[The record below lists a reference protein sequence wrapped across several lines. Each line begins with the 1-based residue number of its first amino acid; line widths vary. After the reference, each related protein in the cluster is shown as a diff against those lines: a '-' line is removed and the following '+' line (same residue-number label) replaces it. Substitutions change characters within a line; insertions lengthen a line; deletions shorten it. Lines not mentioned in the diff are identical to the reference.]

1 MPDERSMLSFG
12 VIDLY
17 LLSLA
22 FDPVWSVSGAR
33 LVSGART
40 AVPDWLSDVV
50 PEWLTEV
57 MRPKKAPVPWGTMA
71 RAVLALWVPMA
82 VGFATGR
89 RELGLLPAMGG
100 LLSIM
105 IDNGG
110 PFWSRVERI
119 GTAAV
124 LGGAPGLFVGTLI
137 HGRGW
142 IAVLAIVVVA
152 GVSSILARLGGLGS
166 VTGLQLFIY
175 SALGLGPLGALR
187 PWWHTALQ
195 FLVGVAWALLL
206 ITPGYL
212 LSPRSAERKAVA
224 EVYHA
229 LARDLRLI
237 GTPGAAGA
245 HAALASALN
254 AAYDTTLATR
264 ASMGGRSKRSMHLVA
279 LLNLSHQ
286 FAEANAALRAT
297 GERVPPLVTEE
308 IDKFGDAIVAEH
320 GPGSGP
326 LGFGGRRAGGGPP
339 VPVIPPPWSSSPGA
353 LALRDAMVNFVRV
366 LSGNWTP
373 AVAVPDDPADHLW
386 LARLRAR
393 AAAVIDQLIGG
404 RIAWEFTIRLM
415 LCTGVAA
422 VASEVLP
429 LARSYWLVLTVGII
443 MKPDFGSVFARAVQ
457 RGVGTVVGAVLGA
470 VILALVPY
478 GPWLLLPFGVLAALL
493 PYAKARNFGLVA
505 TFLTPLVVLL
515 IDLLDVGGWHL
526 AEARL
531 VDTALAS
538 VVVLVFGYAPWP
550 SAWQAHLPGQFAE
563 TVRTICAYMDEA
575 LVTMPAERIEATGS
589 AKSPKRAPG
598 EAPGVRSRLRRGAY
612 QSLSNLRA
620 EFQRTMSEPAAV
632 SRRATAWYPAVVALE
647 EVMDT
652 VTATV
657 VAIERG
663 APAPSAASVHALTGT
678 LRAVADAIET
688 LTPPRLVEPLPT
700 DPALE
705 AVTASVRS
713 VLSVLIKGGEELSPS
728 GLPSAQPERGREA
741 LDSWRYGL

>member
-1 MPDERSMLSFG
+1 MRNARSMLSFG

-22 FDPVWSVSGAR
+22 FDLVWSVSGAR

-50 PEWLTEV
+50 PEWLAEV
-57 MRPKKAPVPWGTMA
+57 MRPKKAPVPWATMA

-89 RELGLLPAMGG
+89 RELALLPAMGG
-100 LLSIM
+100 LLSIT
-105 IDNGG
+105 IDTGG
-110 PFWSRVERI
+110 PYWSRVERI

-124 LGGAPGLFVGTLI
+124 LGGAPGLFIGSLI

-142 IAVLAIVVVA
+142 VAVIAVVVIA
-152 GVSSILARLGGLGS
+152 GVSAILTRLGGLGS
-166 VTGLQLFIY
+166 VTGLQLFLY

-245 HAALASALN
+245 HVALAGALN

-264 ASMGGRSKRSMHLVA
+264 ASAAGRSKRNMHLVA
-279 LLNLSHQ
+279 VLNVSHQ
-286 FAEANAALRAT
+286 FAEADAALRAT

-308 IDKFGDAIVAEH
+308 IDRLGDAIVAEH
-320 GPGSGP
+320 GPGSGA
-326 LGFGGRRAGGGPP
+326 LGFGGRRAAVGPP
-339 VPVIPPPWSSSPGA
+339 LPLIPPQWSSSPGA
-353 LALRDAMVNFVRV
+353 LALREAMVNLVRV

-373 AVAVPDDPADHLW
+373 AVAVPDDPADHGW
-386 LARLRAR
+386 LERLRAR
-393 AAAVIDQLIGG
+393 AEGGIEQLIGG
-404 RIAWEFTIRLM
+404 RIAWEFALRLM
-415 LCTGVAA
+415 LCTGIAA

-429 LARSYWLVLTVGII
+429 LARSYWLVLTVVII
-443 MKPDFGSVFARAVQ
+443 MKPDYGSVFARAVQ
-457 RGVGTVVGAVLGA
+457 RAVGTVVGAVLGA

-493 PYAKARNFGLVA
+493 PYARARNFGLVA

-515 IDLLDVGGWHL
+515 IDLLDQGGWHL

-531 VDTALAS
+531 VDTVIASLIVLA
-538 VVVLVFGYAPWP
+538 FGYAPWP

-563 TVRTICAYMDEA
+563 TLRTVCAYTDEA
-575 LVTMPAERIEATGS
+575 LVTMPAARIAATGS
-589 AKSPKRAPG
+589 ARSPRGAPG
-598 EAPGVRSRLRRGAY
+598 EAPGLRSRLRRGAY

-620 EFQRTMSEPAAV
+620 EFQRMMSEPPTM
-632 SRRATAWYPAVVALE
+632 SRRATAWWPAVVALE

-657 VAIERG
+657 VAIGRG
-663 APAPSAASVHALTGT
+663 APVPSAASVHALTGT

-688 LTPPRLVEPLPT
+688 ETPPRLVNPLPA
-700 DPALE
+700 DPELE

-713 VLSVLIKGGEELSPS
+713 VLSVLVKGGEELSAS
-728 GLPSAQPERGREA
+728 GVAH
-741 LDSWRYGL
+741 